1 MPKSKRVTE
10 SLVDQEIAVLK
21 AHPDFAKLKK
31 LVPTKLK
38 GKEMGKDIESIT
50 TDREMY
56 ERRGKDDKIIFFTE
70 SEWGQYEKFSA
81 LCDELAERHGLHW
94 ATVESL
100 AMGISNPTVPF
111 RLAKSIKAYLCPTVF
126 APPDFDINCRYVSH
140 VKYATPMEV
149 IEIMERLR
157 ELDEHT
163 KAEIKRYLKL
173 LIQNKTDYRTV
184 EIEKAEDSEKTSH
197 EEVNIDVCMRI
208 PIGYSTK
215 EVAEAYARVDRRRKQ
230 ILTALGMPFPKR
242 RRSSTLLKDAERL
255 RLFKEKVDLHRIVDA
270 KYPEHV
276 MEEDR
281 HYVKAVKKQRYKG
294 QQLIEKKYGK
304 SRTKPM
310 KRSGK

>member
-56 ERRGKDDKIIFFTE
+56 EKRGKDDKIIFFTE
-70 SEWGQYEKFSA
+70 SEWGQYEKFYA

-100 AMGISNPTVPF
+100 AMGIENPTVPF
-111 RLAKSIKAYLCPTVF
+111 RLAQNIKAYLCPTVF
-126 APPDFDINCRYVSH
+126 APRDFDINSRYVSN

-173 LIQNKTDYRTV
+173 LIQNKPDYKTL
-184 EIEKAEDSEKTSH
+184 EIEKAEDSENISP
-197 EEVNIDVCMRI
+197 EEANIDVCMRI
-208 PIGYSTK
+208 PIGYTTK
-215 EVAEAYARVDRRRKQ
+215 EVAEAYSRVDSRRKQ
-230 ILTALGMPFPKR
+230 ILTALGIPFPKR
-242 RRSSTLLKDAERL
+242 RRSSTLLKEAERL
-255 RLFKEKVDLHRIVDA
+255 HLFRENVDLLRIVDK
-270 KYPEHV
+270 KYPGHNI
-276 MEEDR
+276 EEDR
-281 HYVKAVKKQRYKG
+281 HYVKAVKKQRSKG
-294 QQLIEKKYGK
+294 QQLIRQKYGK
-304 SRTKPM
+304 PRTEPM